1 MGSLVISR
9 GLKIITCNSG
19 RTGKLL
25 QMLLPMERMVLSSNS
40 SVKTCS
46 PLPLSQQQKQK
57 LLSKSRLPLEPNPPL
72 RLAFQRSVS
81 DLKLRL
87 PFQRSRSQLRLP
99 FQRSS
104 SQLRLPFQR
113 SSSQLRSLSKR
124 EDSKRRKNLLPQLQL
139 SQLPQLPPKLP
150 LSPELLMPLLEVLIW
165 VMLNT
170 SLPFQRSR
178 NWQENQT
185 KSRQPNPA
193 YWPSVF

>member
-46 PLPLSQQQKQK
+46 PLPLSQHQKQK

-81 DLKLRL
+81 DL
-87 PFQRSRSQLRLP
+87 QLRLP

-104 SQLRLPFQR
+104 SELRLPFQR

-139 SQLPQLPPKLP
+139 SQLPQLPQSPPKLP

>member
-40 SVKTCS
+40 SVRTCS
-46 PLPLSQQQKQK
+46 PLPLSQHQKQK

-72 RLAFQRSVS
+72 RL
-81 DLKLRL
+81 
-87 PFQRSRSQLRLP
+87 PFQRSGSELG
-99 FQRSS
+99 
-104 SQLRLPFQR
+104 LPFQR

-139 SQLPQLPPKLP
+139 SQLPQLPQLPPKLP
-150 LSPELLMPLLEVLIW
+150 LSPELLIPLLEVLIW

-178 NWQENQT
+178 NWQANQT

>member
-25 QMLLPMERMVLSSNS
+25 QMLLPMEKTVLSSNS

-46 PLPLSQQQKQK
+46 PLPLSQHQKQK

-72 RLAFQRSVS
+72 RLAFQRS
-81 DLKLRL
+81 
-87 PFQRSRSQLRLP
+87 RSE
-99 FQRSS
+99 
-104 SQLRLPFQR
+104 
-113 SSSQLRSLSKR
+113 LRSLSKR
-124 EDSKRRKNLLPQLQL
+124 EDSKPRKNLLPQLQL
-139 SQLPQLPPKLP
+139 SQLPQLPQSPPKLP
-150 LSPELLMPLLEVLIW
+150 LSPELLMPLLEVPIW